1 MGISATIWALWYS
14 SRLESQRRADDVGD
28 EEDAKMYVRSGVR
41 GTDTKGPKEPINMGY
56 FPGSWLDR

>member
-28 EEDAKMYVRSGVR
+28 EEDAKMYVQYTHENMSFTLMEQRKISL
-41 GTDTKGPKEPINMGY
+41 TSTNPIN
-56 FPGSWLDR
+56 S